1 MVFGRSPLGNPAS
14 DAAQFLRRLAFILLL
29 IITPAAQLFSHGLI
43 YILFPIGVAILVIA
57 CVLVGG
63 EDAPR
68 RSLAALTRNPL
79 GISVLFLAFWSALSL
94 LWTVYPGDAAARLG
108 RTLMTAGLAFIAIV
122 SLPQRAKISNIYLLP
137 IGVAVTA
144 AATLPL
150 VLIGPDFFREGYSP
164 DSVLA
169 HRCVMSLVLLVW
181 PAIGA
186 FALRERFI
194 MAALLAL
201 LVAAAA
207 LGAFLQIAL
216 AALMLGALTYVAAMS
231 HAERVGK
238 IMAAIFVI
246 AFLGAPI
253 FAALYYAVTD
263 LLHLPASGPEL
274 VFAQLAVHEWPRLI
288 TGHGLDMMER
298 GIEVGLLSPA
308 TPRSVIFM
316 LWYELGV
323 IGVGAFVAV
332 LVLAMR
338 ATALLPHHAAP
349 AYLATIV
356 AGIVIALFGA
366 ETAQLWWLTLNSI
379 AAIAIA
385 LLVKAHPRAKHPRAP
400 AADEHHEFDEE
411 YVAYESYE
419 TYRDHQEPDF

>member
-1 MVFGRSPLGNPAS
+1 MIFGRSHLGNPAS

-29 IITPAAQLFSHGLI
+29 IITPAAQLVSHGLI

-63 EDAPR
+63 ENAPR
-68 RSLAALTRNPL
+68 RMLAALIRNPL
-79 GISVLFLAFWSALSL
+79 GISILFLAFWSGLSL
-94 LWTVYPGDAAARLG
+94 LWTVFPSDAAPRLG
-108 RTLMTAGLAFIAIV
+108 RTLMTAGLAFVAV
-122 SLPQRAKISNIYLLP
+122 LSLPQRAKISNIYLLP
-137 IGVAVTA
+137 IGIALTA
-144 AATLPL
+144 AVTLPL
-150 VLIGPDFFREGYSP
+150 VLIGPDFFREGYAP
-164 DSVLA
+164 DSILA
-169 HRCVMSLVLLVW
+169 HRCVVSLVLLVW

-186 FALRERFI
+186 LALREHFI
-194 MAALLAL
+194 KAALLAL
-201 LVAAAA
+201 LVAAAS
-207 LGAFLQIAL
+207 LGAFLPIAL
-216 AALMLGALTYVAAMS
+216 AALMLGALTYAAAMS
-231 HAERVGK
+231 HPERVGK
-238 IMAAIFVI
+238 IMAVIFVVV
-246 AFLGAPI
+246 FLGAPI
-253 FAALYYAVTD
+253 FAALYYLVTN
-263 LLHLPASGPEL
+263 LAHLPASGPEL

-288 TGHGLDMMER
+288 TGHGLDMVER
-298 GIEVGLLSPA
+298 GIEVGLLPQA
-308 TPRSVIFM
+308 TPRSIIFM

-332 LVLAMR
+332 LVFTMR

-379 AAIAIA
+379 AAIAVA

-400 AADEHHEFDEE
+400 AADEHHEFDDE

-419 TYRDHQEPDF
+419 PYRQHHDPDF